1 MDRVAVTMVQG
12 TRARVIPVAEASEWD
27 LEAWRDLA
35 ARSAEPNP
43 FFEPEFVVPAAAHLE
58 DARGAVLV
66 VCEEADGWAA
76 CVPATIG
83 RWQGLVRAVRALR
96 TSYTYLTTP
105 LVRDGDVLGRVAELD
120 AAIRELRRVFV
131 LERYRSDG
139 AIGAAIRRLTETDV
153 RLEALS
159 RTHERALLCRREE
172 GEYHGWMSKKHERDL
187 RRRRRQLEEEAGETE
202 VVDLSADP
210 GAPRA
215 FLDLE
220 ASGWKGREGTAMA
233 NVAGA
238 AAFFT
243 ELCEGFR
250 QVGRFEMLALRGGER
265 NLAMLCN
272 LRSGEGSYSF
282 KIAHDEEFSKQ
293 SPGIQLEMENAGFF
307 HASGS
312 AWMDS
317 CAEPDNAMINR
328 LWPERREIRTTVLA
342 PADARGGILRSALGA
357 ASGLRERRRTN

>member
-1 MDRVAVTMVQG
+1 MVQG

-58 DARGAVLV
+58 GARGAVLV
-66 VCEEADGWAA
+66 VLEEADGWAA

-83 RWQGLVRAVRALR
+83 RWQGFVRAVQALR
-96 TSYTYLTTP
+96 TPYTYLTSP
-105 LVRDGDVLGRVAELD
+105 LVRDGDVFGRLGELD
-120 AAIRELRRVFV
+120 AAVRERSRVFV
-131 LERYRSDG
+131 LGRYRSDG
-139 AIGAAIRRLTETDV
+139 PIGAGVRRLTENGG

-159 RTHERALLCRREE
+159 RTHERALLCRRES

-187 RRRRRQLEEEAGETE
+187 RRRRRQLEEEVGETKA
-202 VVDLSADP
+202 VDVSGDST
-210 GAPRA
+210 APQA

-233 NVAGA
+233 NVEGA
-238 AAFFT
+238 AEFFT

-250 QVGRFEMLALRGGER
+250 AVGRFEMLALRAGER

-293 SPGIQLEMENAGFF
+293 SPGIQLEIANAGFF

-328 LWPERREIRTTVLA
+328 LWPDRREIHTTVLA
-342 PADARGGILRSALGA
+342 PADRRGRILRSALRA
-357 ASGLRERRRTN
+357 ASDLRERRRTD